1 MTKKVIVAGVGMIP
15 FKKPGSSEN
24 YNIMGEKAARAAL
37 DDAGLDYKLV
47 QQAYVGYVY
56 GDSAA
61 GQAALYG
68 VGLSGIPIFNVNNYC
83 STGSSALY
91 LARQAVQSGTI
102 DCAIALGFEQMTP
115 GALDILF
122 EDRPNPLMRFYDE
135 MKSLQGFDE
144 SVPWAAQF
152 FGGAGLEHI
161 KEYGT
166 SVETLAKIRVKASK
180 HASKNPFAIFNK
192 EVSEEEVLGSPMI
205 FDPLT
210 RLQCCPPSCGSAA
223 AIICSESFA
232 KAHNINDDIFIAG
245 QSMTTDYDS
254 TFADHDMRKV
264 VGYDMAKQAA
274 YEVYEETGISP
285 KDVKVCELHD
295 CFTTNE
301 LISYEALGLADE
313 GEAEKFVVDEQN
325 TYGGQ
330 CVTNPSGGL
339 LSKGHPLGATGL
351 AQCYELVNQLRG
363 NAGNRQVPGVKLGL
377 QHNLGLG
384 GACVVTL
391 YQSSS

>member
-15 FKKPGSSEN
+15 FKKPGASEN
-24 YNIMGEKAARAAL
+24 YNVMGEKAARAAL
-37 DDAGLDYKLV
+37 EDAGLDYKLV

-56 GDSAA
+56 GDSTA

-83 STGSSALY
+83 STGSSALF

-135 MKSLQGFDE
+135 MTSLQGFDE

-152 FGGAGLEHI
+152 FGGAGNEHI

-232 KAHNINDDIFIAG
+232 KAYNLNTDIFIAG

-254 TFADHDMRKV
+254 TFTDHDMRKV

-274 YEVYEETGISP
+274 NEVYEETGISP
-285 KDVKVCELHD
+285 KDIKVCELHD

-363 NAGNRQVPGVKLGL
+363 NAGDRQVPGVKLAL

-391 YQSSS
+391 YESSS